1 MDTLNLLKAETESI
15 FAAVKP
21 PKKEEPPKEDVKMEE
36 SKPEEATKPADAEMQ
51 NEEAKPEES
60 KQWTI
65 IYPYKLSIKMLE
77 CNRPQILV
85 LSFCNLNLG

>member
-21 PKKEEPPKEDVKMEE
+21 PKKEEPPKEDVKMEDT
-36 SKPEEATKPADAEMQ
+36 KAEEKPADAEMK
-51 NEEAKPEES
+51 NEEAKPAEES

-65 IYPYKLSIKMLE
+65 SLSI
-77 CNRPQILV
+77 
-85 LSFCNLNLG
+85 